1 MNLDQEILN
10 VLVEAGTKGLKVEKI
25 ARHVYNSCNSIFNP
39 LSYENVHAYVTQYLI
54 KCSKNPKS
62 VIEKGKGVGVYH
74 VNYKS
79 EAVMQLMF
87 NFSSTN
93 AEQQVNGDGTSE
105 KKEDIRDLF
114 DK

>member
-1 MNLDQEILN
+1 
-10 VLVEAGTKGLKVEKI
+10 
-25 ARHVYNSCNSIFNP
+25 
-39 LSYENVHAYVTQYLI
+39 VHAYVTQYLI

-79 EAVMQLMF
+79 EAIKQLMF

-93 AEQQVNGDGTSE
+93 AEQQMDEDDSSE
-105 KKEDIRDLF
+105 KKEKLRDLF
-114 DK
+114 E